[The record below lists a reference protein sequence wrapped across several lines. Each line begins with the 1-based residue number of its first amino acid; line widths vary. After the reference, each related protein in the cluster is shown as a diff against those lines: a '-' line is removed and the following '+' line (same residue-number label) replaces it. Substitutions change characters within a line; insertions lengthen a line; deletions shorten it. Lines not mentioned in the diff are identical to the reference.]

1 MIDQLTAIDTDLFL
15 TLNGIH
21 NTYWDY
27 FMSAFSGKLI
37 WIPMYVS
44 IAYLLFK
51 NLDWK
56 EALLFAIAIGVA
68 AGLSDMTCAKA
79 IRPFAERLRPSNPD
93 NEISILVHIVDGYRG
108 GAFGFPSCHAAN
120 SFALAIS
127 TDIPPAFPF
136 IVHTAMGYCQFIFT
150 HLFRSTLPRRP
161 ALWCNSRYTVGH
173 NNNGGGK
180 AIVQKSPILRNRQ
193 AKIRQHSRRSV
204 SISNHDSG
212 HSHILGDNDICPLI
226 LRNCYTAAT

>member
-1 MIDQLTAIDTDLFL
+1 MKRITSMIDQLTAIDTDLFL
-15 TLNGIH
+15 ILNGIH

-56 EALLFAIAIGVA
+56 EALLFVIAIGVA

-127 TDIPPAFPF
+127 TIL
-136 IVHTAMGYCQFIFT
+136 IF
-150 HLFRSTLPRRP
+150 RRP
-161 ALWCNSRYTVGH
+161 FLSSCILLWAIANSYSRIYLGVHYPGDLLVG
-173 NNNGGGK
+173 
-180 AIVQKSPILRNRQ
+180 AIVGTLWAI
-193 AKIRQHSRRSV
+193 IT
-204 SISNHDSG
+204 
-212 HSHILGDNDICPLI
+212 
-226 LRNCYTAAT
+226 TAAAKLLCKRVLFYEIGKRKFGSTPVAASVFLTTTAAIAIYSAIMTFAL

>member
-21 NTYWDY
+21 STYWDY

-56 EALLFAIAIGVA
+56 EALLFVIAIGLA
-68 AGLSDMTCAKA
+68 ASLSDMTCAKA

-127 TDIPPAFPF
+127 T
-136 IVHTAMGYCQFIFT
+136 MLIF
-150 HLFRSTLPRRP
+150 RRP
-161 ALWCNSRYTVGH
+161 FLSSCILLWAIANSYSRIYLGVHYPGDLLVGAVVGSLWAAIIITFAKWVCKKALFYKIDKHKFQQSSVPAYVFLITVTII
-173 NNNGGGK
+173 
-180 AIVQKSPILRNRQ
+180 AIYSALK
-193 AKIRQHSRRSV
+193 
-204 SISNHDSG
+204 
-212 HSHILGDNDICPLI
+212 
-226 LRNCYTAAT
+226 

>member
-56 EALLFAIAIGVA
+56 EALLFVIAIGVA

-127 TDIPPAFPF
+127 T
-136 IVHTAMGYCQFIFT
+136 MLIF
-150 HLFRSTLPRRP
+150 RRP
-161 ALWCNSRYTVGH
+161 FLSSCILLWAIANSYSRIYLGVHYPGDLLTGAIIGSFWAVIIMTIAKQLCKKALYY
-173 NNNGGGK
+173 
-180 AIVQKSPILRNRQ
+180 
-193 AKIRQHSRRSV
+193 KIDQHKFHHTWTATAV
-204 SISNHDSG
+204 FI
-212 HSHILGDNDICPLI
+212 IT
-226 LRNCYTAAT
+226 TAAITVYSVIMTSIH